1 MKGGVDT
8 QLKCKGLSRER
19 DIDTGRQEIQRYIVI
34 NAEREKN
41 DRRNDKEIERLYIQT
56 EVCRHT

>member
-1 MKGGVDT
+1 MKGGVDR

-19 DIDTGRQEIQRYIVI
+19 DIEVGRQEIRRYIVI

-41 DRRNDKEIERLYIQT
+41 DRWSDKEIEILYIQT
-56 EVCRHT
+56 EVCRHR